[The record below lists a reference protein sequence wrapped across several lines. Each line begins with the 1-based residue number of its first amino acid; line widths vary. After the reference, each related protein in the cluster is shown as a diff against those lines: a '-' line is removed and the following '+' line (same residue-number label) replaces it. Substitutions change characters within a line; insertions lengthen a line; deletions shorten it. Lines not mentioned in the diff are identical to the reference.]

1 MKRQKNHA
9 HYVRGFCYLRR
20 KFSKLG
26 KKYKKY
32 FNLVPEMK
40 KQGHIISEEVKD
52 DERSYH
58 NHYQLAPIIGA
69 LLQLSIK
76 VVPIDE

>member
-1 MKRQKNHA
+1 M
-9 HYVRGFCYLRR
+9 RGFCYLIH

-26 KKYKKY
+26 KKY
-32 FNLVPEMK
+32 FNLVPLMK

-76 VVPIDE
+76 VVSIVK